1 MKARITASAA
11 EIGPFE
17 TLTFYGQPLTRDWSP
32 SLNVSADVER
42 KLRGNRYLEVK
53 GGNDPLDHDGD
64 GQKGGSVP
72 ALPKTDAELTPAEK
86 RAAIIAELKAMGVSF
101 GGRLPT
107 VVLADLLAKAKAPAV
122 PVPADEDPQR
132 AELIAQLEG
141 LGVEF
146 DPNADTEALEAA
158 LDAATAP

>member
-1 MKARITASAA
+1 MKARIIASAA

-17 TLTFYGQPLTRDWSP
+17 TLTFYGQPLTRDWSGA
-32 SLNVSADVER
+32 LNVNAEVER

-53 GGNDPLDHDGD
+53 DGGVSAP
-64 GQKGGSVP
+64 P
-72 ALPKTDAELTPAEK
+72 PKTEEQLTPAEH
-86 RAAIIAELKAMGVSF
+86 RAAVIAELKARGVTFSKNAKTDM
-101 GGRLPT
+101 LE
-107 VVLADLLAKAKAPAV
+107 DLLAKAKGSPA

-146 DPNADTEALEAA
+146 DPTADTAALEAA

>member
-1 MKARITASAA
+1 MKARIIASAA

-17 TLTFYGQPLTRDWSP
+17 TLTFYGQPLTRDWSGLLRLSP
-32 SLNVSADVER
+32 EVER

-53 GGNDPLDHDGD
+53 DGAT
-64 GQKGGSVP
+64 P
-72 ALPKTDAELTPAEK
+72 ALLPPAPPKTSDKQTDAER
-86 RAAIIAELKAMGVSF
+86 RAAVVTELTALGVPFKKSAKIDA
-101 GGRLPT
+101 LE
-107 VVLADLLAKAKAPAV
+107 ALLAEAKGPPISLPA
-122 PVPADEDPQR
+122 AEDPLR

-158 LDAATAP
+158 LDAATAPTED